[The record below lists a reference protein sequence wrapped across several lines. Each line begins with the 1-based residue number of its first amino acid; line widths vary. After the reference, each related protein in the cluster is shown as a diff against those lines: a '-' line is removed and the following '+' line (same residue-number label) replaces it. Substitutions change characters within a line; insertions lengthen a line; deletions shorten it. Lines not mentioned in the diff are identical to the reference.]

1 MNGDLNQKKSIS
13 LSTSSTCNKMRL
25 IESHNATGS
34 LPELSHE
41 KAIQTNQN
49 DIQDQSDIK
58 EDDETFEITMSP
70 PVQFRDMKH
79 SLSTEFLVKGPPPKP
94 PLPRSGRPQS
104 ITEIIS
110 NNNNNNGD
118 CDSPPPLPPK
128 NKKVI
133 LSYKNFNKNMTQ
145 SFDQIDGCSNST
157 SSSCLHN
164 CNSIGNS
171 ISNSIDSID
180 MTSGHSNHC
189 LSADDL
195 LSSLTWSHARYEL
208 EKQKLKF
215 FDSFSEKS
223 ISSSDNLKTYSSSYS
238 SQKSTSTTTTTTY
251 YNSIGSPG
259 TGTPQL
265 GSPSHSQIQTVSPI
279 DNLIDQMKTFNTTNK
294 SQPEVDEPPELP
306 VKLRS
311 KNNISGL
318 VNTTNNG
325 NTNAVT
331 SGTTNRPPSQYDNLV
346 IDDPTE
352 TATTSQTTS
361 ECTELFNN
369 NTNNSSFWFNNNLE
383 QPQEQQQ
390 QQTKYT
396 HSTSCPHFSNQLNQL
411 NVFCAIGSSVSNV
424 NITNNDVVDGDELD
438 SPPPLPPKK
447 KNIMAYMQAAGN
459 YSGMPVDAGDFYRHS
474 VHTYHL
480 VQSQWQQVEMSFIQ
494 QRSIGSMIHHR
505 SVTSS
510 DDSVFSIGSNESLT
524 PPLLPPKK
532 NKHHSL
538 ILRKSHQNDSS
549 FTSISSSKDLSPEGV
564 SENLEI
570 QRTSTPVSLV
580 PSSESGISSQ
590 SGVSSQSEINS
601 ENEKPKTNQP
611 QDEEPKC
618 HNVLNE
624 IEVSHY
630 LVYKGSNEDGP
641 DIRGGP
647 IDALIVK
654 ATEVSKNGNYQLL
667 LLTC

>member
-13 LSTSSTCNKMRL
+13 LSTSSTCNKMKL
-25 IESHNATGS
+25 IESHNSTGS

-49 DIQDQSDIK
+49 DIK

-110 NNNNNNGD
+110 NNNNSD

-128 NKKVI
+128 NKKII
-133 LSYKNFNKNMTQ
+133 LYHKNFNKNMTH
-145 SFDQIDGCSNST
+145 SFDQIDGYSNST

-171 ISNSIDSID
+171 ISNSISNSIDSIN

-195 LSSLTWSHARYEL
+195 LSSLTWSHERYEF
-208 EKQKLKF
+208 EKQKFKF

-238 SQKSTSTTTTTTY
+238 SQKSTSTTTTTY
-251 YNSIGSPG
+251 YNNSIGSPG

-265 GSPSHSQIQTVSPI
+265 GSPSHSQIQTISRI
-279 DNLIDQMKTFNTTNK
+279 DNLIDQMKAFNTTNK

-318 VNTTNNG
+318 INTTNNA

-369 NTNNSSFWFNNNLE
+369 NANNSSFWFDNNLE
-383 QPQEQQQ
+383 QPQEQQ

-396 HSTSCPHFSNQLNQL
+396 HSTSCPHFSNQLN
-411 NVFCAIGSSVSNV
+411 VFCAIGSSISNV

-447 KNIMAYMQAAGN
+447 RNIMVYMQAAGN

-474 VHTYHL
+474 VHTYQL
-480 VQSQWQQVEMSFIQ
+480 VQSQWQQVEMSFKQ

-538 ILRKSHQNDSS
+538 ILRKSHQNDSL
-549 FTSISSSKDLSPEGV
+549 FPSISSSKDLSPEGV
-564 SENLEI
+564 SENPDI

-601 ENEKPKTNQP
+601 ENEKPKTNEP
-611 QDEEPKC
+611 EDEEPKY
-618 HNVLNE
+618 HNALDE

-630 LVYKGSNEDGP
+630 LIYKGSNDDGP

-647 IDALIVK
+647 VDALIVK
-654 ATEVSKNGNYQLL
+654 ATEVSKNGNY
-667 LLTC
+667 